1 MHALKLIRIE
11 RPDYSKFCEIV
22 DKFIDLTLEQSSFYI
37 LPLKEYKEDI
47 KIDKYL
53 GIFLINLIF
62 KAGVYDS
69 NIVTHSLKRLLEDK
83 NVLYFTNMN
92 LTTKDKR
99 ISIIYCFVNLTE
111 LLYSNKYDYPEF
123 FEHFCSKTDIL
134 NNLLKIFENF
144 QEIEFIPKSDESN
157 PLVPTALI
165 MALDS
170 LKTEFAKENVTR
182 VGIVRDMDLNTVESR
197 LLLVNNAMK
206 GAYEIISGEINK
218 VNELITINLIA
229 KDTRRE
235 YTIDFACHFVN
246 LNGTG
251 EIEDILKAIKV
262 KDSPVAD
269 CIDEHLPKCLMGS
282 TQELKKKELVKLW
295 LNNYIRFDTL
305 QSNERK
311 EKNTSMEN
319 VMKTRTALF
328 DFSSKLKEL
337 EELKGFLKMMSE

>member
-1 MHALKLIRIE
+1 MAKT
-11 RPDYSKFCEIV
+11 IV
-22 DKFIDLTLEQSSFYI
+22 IVEDKS
-37 LPLKEYKEDI
+37 
-47 KIDKYL
+47 DKY
-53 GIFLINLIF
+53 
-62 KAGVYDS
+62 
-69 NIVTHSLKRLLEDK
+69 
-83 NVLYFTNMN
+83 
-92 LTTKDKR
+92 
-99 ISIIYCFVNLTE
+99 
-111 LLYSNKYDYPEF
+111 
-123 FEHFCSKTDIL
+123 
-134 NNLLKIFENF
+134 IFEAILRHIQKQDNIEVVPDSF

-269 CIDEHLPKCLMGS
+269 CIDEHLTTCLMGS